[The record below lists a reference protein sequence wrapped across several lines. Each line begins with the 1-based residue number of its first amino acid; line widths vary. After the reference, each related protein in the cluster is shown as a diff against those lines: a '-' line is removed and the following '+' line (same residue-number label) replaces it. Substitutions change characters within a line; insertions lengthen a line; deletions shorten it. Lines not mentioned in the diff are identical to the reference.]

1 MCTLRNTVVLAF
13 VAIAIML
20 ILEVARLWAAAASVD
35 YKPIAAVLGIGS
47 MLVISA
53 IAWRKM
59 NNVARWY
66 LIAALLG
73 GTFMI
78 LIALR

>member
-1 MCTLRNTVVLAF
+1 MLRNTVVLAF

-20 ILEVARLWAAAASVD
+20 IVEVVRLWAAAASVD
-35 YKPIAAVLGIGS
+35 YKPIAVVLGIGS

-66 LIAALLG
+66 LIAALVG
-73 GTFMI
+73 GTFLI